1 MEAYS
6 EFAQVYDLFMD
17 NIPYEEWCDYLV
29 TLLKQHGVSDGLV
42 LELGC
47 GTGNMTE
54 ALKRR
59 GYDMIGIDNSEE
71 MLAEAIEKNMSSG
84 TEIAAAD
91 DRISEGMKD
100 GLKPALYLCQDMREF
115 ELYGTVR
122 AIVSVCDSINYI
134 LEPEELIQVFRLVN
148 NYLDPDGVFIFDLN
162 TRYKYEK
169 ILGEQTIGE
178 TREDHCFIW
187 DNYYDISSG
196 INEYIL
202 NLFIQGEDG
211 RYDRYEEVHYQRAY
225 DLEEIRRLIEVSG
238 LRWEGAYD
246 AFTMEPVREDSER
259 IYIIAREQGKSK
271 TTEEM

>member
-17 NIPYEEWCDYLV
+17 NIPYEEWCDYL
-29 TLLKQHGVSDGLV
+29 TMLLKQHGVSDGLV

-71 MLAEAIEKNMSSG
+71 MLAEAIEKNMSGG
-84 TEIAAAD
+84 TENAAAD
-91 DRISEGMKD
+91 DRMSEGMKE

-148 NYLDPDGVFIFDLN
+148 NYLDTDGVFIFDLN

-178 TREDHCFIW
+178 TRENHCFIW

-225 DLEEIRRLIEVSG
+225 DLEEIRQLIEVSG

-246 AFTMEPVREDSER
+246 AFTTEPVREDSER

>member
-29 TLLKQHGVSDGLV
+29 TLLKKYGVDDGLV

-54 ALKRR
+54 ALKHR
-59 GYDMIGIDNSEE
+59 GYDMIGVDNSEE
-71 MLAEAIEKNMSSG
+71 MLSVALEKNMETGDSY
-84 TEIAAAD
+84 
-91 DRISEGMKD
+91 
-100 GLKPALYLCQDMREF
+100 LPPALYLCQDMRSL

-122 AIVSVCDSINYI
+122 AIVSVCDSMNYI
-134 LEPEELIQVFRLVN
+134 LEPEDLLQVFRLVN

-162 TRYKYEK
+162 TRYKYEN

-178 TREDHCFIW
+178 TRDDHCFIW
-187 DNYYDISSG
+187 DNYYDKDSRL
-196 INEYIL
+196 NEYVL
-202 NLFIQGEDG
+202 NLFIQGDDG
-211 RYDRYEEVHYQRAY
+211 RYDRYEEIHYQKAY
-225 DLEEIRRLIEVSG
+225 DLEEIRSLIEQAG

-246 AFTMEPVREDSER
+246 AFTMNPVREDSER
-259 IYIIAREQGKSK
+259 IYIIAREQGKSEN
-271 TTEEM
+271 TEER

>member
-84 TEIAAAD
+84 TETAAAD

-225 DLEEIRRLIEVSG
+225 DLEEIRQLIEVSG

>member
-6 EFAQVYDLFMD
+6 EFARVYDLFMD

-29 TLLKQHGVSDGLV
+29 MLLNRHGVSDGLV

-71 MLAEAIEKNMSSG
+71 MLAEAMEKNSAG
-84 TEIAAAD
+84 DGAAGAD
-91 DRISEGMKD
+91 TDKTAA
-100 GLKPALYLCQDMREF
+100 LKPALYLCQDMREF

-122 AIVSVCDSINYI
+122 AIVSVCDSMNYI
-134 LEPEELIQVFRLVN
+134 LEPEELLRVFRLVN
-148 NYLDPDGVFIFDLN
+148 NYLDPEGVFIFDLN

-187 DNYYDISSG
+187 DNYYDEASK
-196 INEYIL
+196 INEYVL
-202 NLFIQGEDG
+202 NLFIQGDDG

-225 DLEEIRRLIEVSG
+225 DLEEIRGLIEASG

-246 AFTMEPVREDSER
+246 AFTLKPVREDSER
-259 IYIIAREQGKSK
+259 VYIIAREQGKSK

>member
-17 NIPYEEWCDYLV
+17 NIPYEEWCDYL
-29 TLLKQHGVSDGLV
+29 TMLLKQHGVSDGLV

-71 MLAEAIEKNMSSG
+71 MLAEAIEKNMSGG
-84 TEIAAAD
+84 TENAAAD
-91 DRISEGMKD
+91 DRMSEGMKD

-148 NYLDPDGVFIFDLN
+148 NYLDTDGVFIFDLN

-178 TREDHCFIW
+178 TRENHCFIW

-225 DLEEIRRLIEVSG
+225 DLEEIRQLIEVSG

-246 AFTMEPVREDSER
+246 AFTTEPVREDSER

>member
-17 NIPYEEWCDYLV
+17 NIPYVEWCDYLV

-84 TEIAAAD
+84 TEVAAAD
-91 DRISEGMKD
+91 DRMSEGMKD

-225 DLEEIRRLIEVSG
+225 DLEEIRQLIEVSG

>member
-29 TLLKQHGVSDGLV
+29 TLLKKYGVDDGLV

-59 GYDMIGIDNSEE
+59 GYDMIGVDNSEE
-71 MLAEAIEKNMSSG
+71 MLSVALEKNMEVTDESL
-84 TEIAAAD
+84 A
-91 DRISEGMKD
+91 
-100 GLKPALYLCQDMREF
+100 PALYLCQDMREF

-122 AIVSVCDSINYI
+122 AIVSVCDSMNYI
-134 LEPEELIQVFRLVN
+134 LEPEDLLQVFRLVN
-148 NYLDPDGVFIFDLN
+148 NYLDPKGVFIFDLN
-162 TRYKYEK
+162 TRYKYEN

-178 TREDHCFIW
+178 IRDDHCFIW
-187 DNYYDISSG
+187 DNYYDEDSRL
-196 INEYIL
+196 NEYVL
-202 NLFIQGEDG
+202 NLFIQCDDG
-211 RYDRYEEVHYQRAY
+211 RYDRHEEIHYQKAY
-225 DLEEIRRLIEVSG
+225 DLGEIRALIERAG

-246 AFTMEPVREDSER
+246 AFTMDPVREDSER
-259 IYIIAREQGKSK
+259 IYIIAREQGKCEK
-271 TTEEM
+271 TEER

>member
-6 EFAQVYDLFMD
+6 EFARVYDLFMD

-29 TLLKQHGVSDGLV
+29 MLLKQHGVDDGLV

-71 MLAEAIEKNMSSG
+71 MLAEAIEKSMESDSDTG
-84 TEIAAAD
+84 E
-91 DRISEGMKD
+91 
-100 GLKPALYLCQDMREF
+100 KPVLYLCQDMREF

-122 AIVSVCDSINYI
+122 AVVSVCDSMNYI
-134 LEPEELIQVFRLVN
+134 LEPEELLQVFRLVN
-148 NYLDPDGVFIFDLN
+148 NYLDPEGVFIFDLN

-187 DNYYDISSG
+187 DNYYDEASRV
-196 INEYIL
+196 NEYIL
-202 NLFIQGEDG
+202 NLFIRGNDG

-225 DLEEIRRLIEVSG
+225 DLDEIRRLIEASG
-238 LRWEGAYD
+238 LRWKGAYD

-259 IYIIAREQGKSK
+259 IYIIAAEQGKSK

>member
-84 TEIAAAD
+84 TEVAAAD
-91 DRISEGMKD
+91 DRMSEGMKD

-202 NLFIQGEDG
+202 NLYIQGEDG

-225 DLEEIRRLIEVSG
+225 DLEEIRQLIEVSG

>member
-29 TLLKQHGVSDGLV
+29 MLLKRYGVPDGLV

-71 MLAEAIEKNMSSG
+71 MLSEAIEKASAEAIESG
-84 TEIAAAD
+84 SAGVVGRGPETA
-91 DRISEGMKD
+91 
-100 GLKPALYLCQDMREF
+100 LKPALYLCQDMREF

-122 AIVSVCDSINYI
+122 AIVSVCDSMNYI
-134 LEPEELIQVFRLVN
+134 LEPEELLAVFRLVN

-187 DNYYDISSG
+187 DNYYDETSR
-196 INEYIL
+196 INEYVL

-211 RYDRYEEVHYQRAY
+211 RYDRYEELHYQRAY
-225 DLEEIRRLIEVSG
+225 DLEEIKGLIEASG

-246 AFTMEPVREDSER
+246 AFTTEPVREDSER

-271 TTEEM
+271 TAEEM

>member
-6 EFAQVYDLFMD
+6 EFARVYDLFMD

-29 TLLKQHGVSDGLV
+29 MLLKQHGVDDGLV

-71 MLAEAIEKNMSSG
+71 MLAEAIEKSMESDSDTG
-84 TEIAAAD
+84 E
-91 DRISEGMKD
+91 
-100 GLKPALYLCQDMREF
+100 KPVLYLCQDMREF

-122 AIVSVCDSINYI
+122 AVVSVCDSMNYI
-134 LEPEELIQVFRLVN
+134 LEPGELLQVFRLVN
-148 NYLDPDGVFIFDLN
+148 NYLDPEGVFIFDLN

-187 DNYYDISSG
+187 DNYYDEASRV
-196 INEYIL
+196 NEYIL
-202 NLFIQGEDG
+202 NLFIRGNDG

-225 DLEEIRRLIEVSG
+225 DLDEIRRLIEASG
-238 LRWEGAYD
+238 LRWKGAYD

-259 IYIIAREQGKSK
+259 IYIIAAEQGKSK

>member
-225 DLEEIRRLIEVSG
+225 DLEEIRQLIEVSG

>member
-71 MLAEAIEKNMSSG
+71 MLAEAIEKNMSGG
-84 TEIAAAD
+84 TENAAAD
-91 DRISEGMKD
+91 DRMSEGMKD

-148 NYLDPDGVFIFDLN
+148 NYLDTDGVFIFDLN

-178 TREDHCFIW
+178 TRENHCFIW

-225 DLEEIRRLIEVSG
+225 DLEEIRQLIEVSG

-246 AFTMEPVREDSER
+246 AFTTEPVREDSER

>member
-6 EFAQVYDLFMD
+6 EFARVYDLFMD

-29 TLLKQHGVSDGLV
+29 MLLKQHGVDDGLV

-71 MLAEAIEKNMSSG
+71 MLAEAIEKSMESDSDTG
-84 TEIAAAD
+84 E
-91 DRISEGMKD
+91 
-100 GLKPALYLCQDMREF
+100 KPVLYLCQDMREF

-122 AIVSVCDSINYI
+122 AVVSVCDSMNYI
-134 LEPEELIQVFRLVN
+134 LEPEELLQVFRLVN
-148 NYLDPDGVFIFDLN
+148 NYLDPEGVFIFDLN

-187 DNYYDISSG
+187 DNYYDEASRV
-196 INEYIL
+196 NEYIL
-202 NLFIQGEDG
+202 NLFIRGNDG

-225 DLEEIRRLIEVSG
+225 DLDEIRRLVEASG
-238 LRWEGAYD
+238 LRWKGAYD

-259 IYIIAREQGKSK
+259 IYIIAAEQGKSK

>member
-29 TLLKQHGVSDGLV
+29 TLLKRHGVDDGLV
-42 LELGC
+42 QELGC

-54 ALKRR
+54 ALKSR

-71 MLAEAIEKNMSSG
+71 MLAEAIEKNMENDSDTG
-84 TEIAAAD
+84 E
-91 DRISEGMKD
+91 
-100 GLKPALYLCQDMREF
+100 KPVLYLCQDMREF

-122 AIVSVCDSINYI
+122 AIVSVCDSMNYI
-134 LEPEELIQVFRLVN
+134 LEPEELLQVFRLVN
-148 NYLDPDGVFIFDLN
+148 NYLEPEGVFIFDLN

-187 DNYYDISSG
+187 DNYYDEESRV
-196 INEYIL
+196 NEYIL
-202 NLFIQGEDG
+202 NLFIQGADG

-225 DLEEIRRLIEVSG
+225 DLDEIQRLIEASG
-238 LRWEGAYD
+238 LRWKGAYD

-259 IYIIAREQGKSK
+259 IYIIAGEQGKSK

>member
-84 TEIAAAD
+84 SETAAAD
-91 DRISEGMKD
+91 DRISEDMKD

-225 DLEEIRRLIEVSG
+225 DLEEIRQLIEVSG

>member
-6 EFAQVYDLFMD
+6 EFARVYDLFMD

-29 TLLKQHGVSDGLV
+29 MLLKQHGVDDGLV

-71 MLAEAIEKNMSSG
+71 MLAEAIEKSMESDSDTG
-84 TEIAAAD
+84 E
-91 DRISEGMKD
+91 
-100 GLKPALYLCQDMREF
+100 KPVLYLCQDMREF

-122 AIVSVCDSINYI
+122 AVVSVCDSMNYI
-134 LEPEELIQVFRLVN
+134 LEPEELLQVFRLVN
-148 NYLDPDGVFIFDLN
+148 NYLDPEGIFIFDLN

-187 DNYYDISSG
+187 DNYYDEASRV
-196 INEYIL
+196 NEYIL
-202 NLFIQGEDG
+202 NLFIRGNDG

-225 DLEEIRRLIEVSG
+225 DLDEIRRLVEASG
-238 LRWEGAYD
+238 LRWKGAYD

-259 IYIIAREQGKSK
+259 IYIIAAEQGKSK